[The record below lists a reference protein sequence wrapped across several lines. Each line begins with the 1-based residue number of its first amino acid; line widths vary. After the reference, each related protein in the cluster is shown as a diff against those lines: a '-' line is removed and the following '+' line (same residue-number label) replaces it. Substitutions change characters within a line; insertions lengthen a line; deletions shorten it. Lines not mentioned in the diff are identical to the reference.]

1 EKLNKHNEDYKKWNM
16 ACADVSKKYLPWLD
30 GFAGSLNVI
39 ALVLGGLFVIQGRMT
54 IGDLVAFNG
63 LLWKLNM
70 AMRISCCLI
79 NDVQR

>member
-1 EKLNKHNEDYKKWNM
+1 M
-16 ACADVSKKYLPWLD
+16 SQKYLPWLD

-63 LLWKLNM
+63 F
-70 AMRISCCLI
+70 S
-79 NDVQR
+79 DVEHADANEWLVDQ